1 MRQLVVIEAPSNL
14 GLKASSH
21 HREPGV
27 NRLPDWVRQQGLY
40 THLGEDTQ
48 TITVLPA
55 SYSGK
60 LDSKTG
66 IRQADDIALYSQQ
79 LARTVKQT
87 IDQQSVTLVIGGDC
101 SILLGCLLGLS
112 QRGRYGLFFLDGHTD
127 FAWPGLSQTGG
138 AAGMDL
144 ALVTGHGPL
153 KLTNINGRK
162 PYVREEHVWSVGN
175 RDEDP
180 DYVAAIRS
188 SQIQYRDLNRLR
200 DDGPETCVSGF
211 LQMSDQHKLDGF
223 WIHLD
228 VDVLNDELMPAVDS
242 RQSGGLTYAELLSL
256 LIPLLDSGKAIGLDI
271 TILDPDLD
279 PTGLYT
285 YQFIAQLDEVW
296 GLLKRK

>member
-1 MRQLVVIEAPSNL
+1 MSQLVVIEAPGNL

-27 NRLPDWVRQQGLY
+27 KRLPDWMRQQGLY

-48 TITVLPA
+48 TSTVLPA

-60 LDSKTG
+60 LDAETG
-66 IRQADDIALYSQQ
+66 IRQADDIALYSQK
-79 LARTVKQT
+79 LAQAVGQT
-87 IDQQSVTLVIGGDC
+87 TKQQSVTLVIGGDC
-101 SILLGCLLGLS
+101 SILVGCLLGLP
-112 QRGRYGLFFLDGHTD
+112 QHVRYGLFFLDGHTD

-162 PYVREEHVWSVGN
+162 PYVCEEHVWCVGS

-180 DYVAAIRS
+180 DYVAAIQS
-188 SQIQYRDLNRLR
+188 SQIQYWALNRLR
-200 DDGPETCVSGF
+200 RDGSKMCVDDF
-211 LQMSDQHKLDGF
+211 LQMVDQQELGGF

-228 VDVLNDELMPAVDS
+228 VDALNDELMPAVDS
-242 RQSGGLTYAELLSL
+242 RQSGGLTYIELLSL
-256 LIPLLDSGKAIGLDI
+256 LIPLLHSGKAIGLDI

-279 PTGLYT
+279 PTGFYT
-285 YQFIAQLDEVW
+285 QQFITQLDEIW
-296 GLLKRK
+296 SLLKRK